1 MRDFDRERQERK
13 ALGRTREFQLDGQT
27 FTAHLDVRPE
37 VIVDFLAGGTFSLE
51 RIDALIEA
59 FLDGDS
65 WARFAELRKRETE
78 PLTFSDL
85 GAIAGWLIEEETGR
99 PTSASSDSGPGRAT
113 SGTSSTDASPSR
125 DTPQAP
131 TASLSAVS

>member
-1 MRDFDRERQERK
+1 MRDFDRERAERK

-27 FTAHLDVRPE
+27 FTARLDVRPE
-37 VIVDFLAGGTFSLE
+37 VIIDFLAGGTFSIE

-59 FLDGDS
+59 FLDDGS
-65 WARFAELRKRETE
+65 WARFAELRKRDTD

-99 PTSASSDSGPGRAT
+99 PTSASSDSGPGRET
-113 SGTSSTDASPSR
+113 SGTSSTGGSQQQ
-125 DTPQAP
+125 DTPTAP
-131 TASLSAVS
+131 TPSLSAVS

>member
-37 VIVDFLAGGTFSLE
+37 VIIDYLRGGVFTIEQIEQLFSAFLAPESHE
-51 RIDALIEA
+51 R
-59 FLDGDS
+59 
-65 WARFAELRKRETE
+65 WATLRQRETDPITYLDIGE
-78 PLTFSDL
+78 
-85 GAIAGWLIEEETGR
+85 IAAWLIEEETGR

-113 SGTSSTDASPSR
+113 SGTSSTDASPSP